1 MSHWPRLRHIE
12 GASQR
17 VQEDTMRFSTTT
29 ERLGSNLLDAVMTLI
44 AFIPVLIALSAN
56 VSEVPIL
63 GAIPYPLLVVGL
75 LWSIFGTAFLAM
87 VGVKLPGLEFRNQRV
102 EAAYRK
108 ELVYGEDHADRA
120 DPPTVRM
127 LFDAVRQ
134 NYFRLYFHYMYFNVA
149 RISYLQID
157 NIFGFLVL
165 APTIIAGT
173 ITLGLMNQILNAF
186 GQVRGS
192 FQYLVNSWSTIVE
205 LISIYKRLRA
215 FEATIYGEE
224 LPSLDSEFLAAARVR
239 DGSAPLVDG

>member
-1 MSHWPRLRHIE
+1 
-12 GASQR
+12 

-120 DPPTVRM
+120 DPPTVRT

>member
-1 MSHWPRLRHIE
+1 
-12 GASQR
+12 
-17 VQEDTMRFSTTT
+17 
-29 ERLGSNLLDAVMTLI
+29 MTLI

-63 GAIPYPLLVVGL
+63 GAIPAPLLVVGL
-75 LWSIFGTAFLAM
+75 LWSVFGTAFLAI
-87 VGVKLPGLEFRNQRV
+87 VGIKLPGLEFRNQRV

-120 DPPTVRM
+120 DGPTVRT
-127 LFDAVRQ
+127 LFDAVRR

-149 RISYLQID
+149 RIFYLQID

-165 APTIIAGT
+165 APTIIAGA

-186 GQVRGS
+186 GQVRSS

-215 FEATIYGEE
+215 FEATLHGGE

-239 DGSAPLVDG
+239 GSAPPVDG